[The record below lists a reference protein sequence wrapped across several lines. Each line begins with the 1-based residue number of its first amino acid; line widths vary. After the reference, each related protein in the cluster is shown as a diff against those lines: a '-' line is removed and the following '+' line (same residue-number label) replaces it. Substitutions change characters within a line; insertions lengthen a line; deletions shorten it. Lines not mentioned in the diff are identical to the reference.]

1 MNNVW
6 KILGRSIKS
15 ATKQFKGLFAILAL
29 IIFGF
34 LTVVI
39 EVYILG
45 NISVLLGILLILPF
59 AFINLVFMNFW
70 FDVTKEW
77 DF

>member
-15 ATKQFKGLFAILAL
+15 ATKQFKGLFAISAS
-29 IIFGF
+29 IIFGL

-39 EVYILG
+39 ELYILS

-59 AFINLVFMNFW
+59 TFINLVLMNFW
-70 FDVTKEW
+70 FDITSEW
-77 DF
+77 GF

>member
-6 KILGRSIKS
+6 KILGRSVKS
-15 ATKQFKGLFAILAL
+15 ATKQFKGLFAVIAL

-34 LTVVI
+34 LTAVI

>member
-15 ATKQFKGLFAILAL
+15 ATKQFKELFEILAL

-39 EVYILG
+39 EVHILS

-59 AFINLVFMNFW
+59 AFIDLVFMNFW
-70 FDVTKEW
+70 FDITSEW

>member
-15 ATKQFKGLFAILAL
+15 ATKQFKELFAILAL

-39 EVYILG
+39 EVYILS

-59 AFINLVFMNFW
+59 AFIDLVFMNFW